1 MKTLF
6 KSFTKGGYYY
16 GVALYILIL
25 FILDA
30 QEGWWIFSTIF
41 FAVLFCFV
49 DYFATLEIRNAFA
62 GESYWRNQYF
72 MEKDSHKGTKKY
84 YINKIKDI
92 DKQVIEKM
100 TEAEHIGYIRG
111 MDRAQEI
118 TDKVFKEAK

>member
-25 FILDA
+25 FLLDA

-49 DYFATLEIRNAFA
+49 DYFATLGIRDALS

-72 MEKDSHKGTKKY
+72 MEKDSHKGTEKR
-84 YINKIKDI
+84 YIELIQKVKD
-92 DKQVIEKM
+92 
-100 TEAEHIGYIRG
+100 AEHIGYIRG
-111 MDRAQEI
+111 MDKAREI
-118 TDKVFKEAK
+118 SDEVFGEAK